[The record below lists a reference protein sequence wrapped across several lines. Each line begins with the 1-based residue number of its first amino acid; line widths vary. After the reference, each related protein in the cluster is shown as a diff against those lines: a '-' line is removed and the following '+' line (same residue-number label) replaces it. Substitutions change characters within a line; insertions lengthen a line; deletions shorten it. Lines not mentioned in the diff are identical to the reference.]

1 MATTADIMHHFGSV
15 SGARKSLVDFAQ
27 KNHSITK
34 YLKDFIIKHSVAE
47 YIGSLSDYGL

>member
-27 KNHSITK
+27 KNHGITK